1 MAQNQ
6 IRPRSPISW
15 VGGKSKLTQTIIP
28 LIPAH
33 HCYVEVFAG
42 AAWVLFR
49 KPPSKVEVINDIN
62 GELVN
67 MYKVIRHH
75 HEAFIRAFD
84 HVLVSRDQFREFMDT
99 PVAVLTDI
107 QRAVRFFYTLRTSY
121 AAKVVGQTFT
131 SGSERASRL
140 NFDTLSQDIE
150 EAHNRLKRVWVE
162 NRPFE
167 VLIPQMD
174 KPNTFFYIDP
184 PYWDC
189 EDVYGKG
196 LFGKD
201 DFVVLRDLC
210 AAMKGKFIM
219 SINDVPQI
227 RELFADFCIR
237 EVKTQYSVNRNK
249 VSDVTELLIAN
260 FELDLKT
267 D

>member
-1 MAQNQ
+1 MALNQ
-6 IRPRSPISW
+6 SRPRSPISW

-28 LIPAH
+28 LIPEH
-33 HCYVEVFAG
+33 RCYVEVFAG

-67 MYKVIRHH
+67 MYRVIRHH
-75 HEAFIRAFD
+75 HQAFIEAFD
-84 HVLVSRDQFREFMDT
+84 HLLVSQDQFREFMDT
-99 PVAVLTDI
+99 SVHVLTDI
-107 QRAVRFFYTLRTSY
+107 QRAVKFFYTLRTSY
-121 AAKVVGQTFT
+121 AAKIVGQTFT

-140 NFDTLSQDIE
+140 NFDNLAESIA
-150 EAHNRLKRVWVE
+150 EAHERLKRVWVE
-162 NRPFE
+162 NRPFD

-174 KPNTFFYIDP
+174 KSTTFFYLDP

-196 LFGKD
+196 IFDKD
-201 DFVVLRDLC
+201 DFTKLRDLC
-210 AAMKGKFIM
+210 AGMRGKFIM
-219 SINDVPQI
+219 SINDVPEI
-227 RELFADFCIR
+227 RELFKDFHII
-237 EVKTQYSVNRNK
+237 EVDTQYSVNRNK

-260 FELDLKT
+260 FPLDVKP

>member
-49 KPPSKVEVINDIN
+49 KPSSKVEVINDIN

-84 HVLVSRDQFREFMDT
+84 HVLVSRDQFREFMTT
-99 PVAVLTDI
+99 PTEVLTDI

-121 AAKVVGQTFT
+121 AAKIVGQTFT

-174 KPNTFFYIDP
+174 KTNTFFYIDP

-210 AAMKGKFIM
+210 ASMKGKFIM